1 MNFTYQPCPVR
12 VLFGTPLIEAL
23 SNELPKGKQTQFWVV
38 ASSRLKVQVEEL
50 SRLEGVQIS
59 EHFSRVIQ
67 HVPGDQVQ
75 KSRHSVAKLQPDILL
90 AIGGG
95 SAIGLAKAVA
105 LKHPIPIWAVPTTYS
120 GSEMTNIYGI
130 SAGGEKEVGRS
141 RNVLPENV
149 FYDPALSKNLPLD
162 LATKSAM
169 NAMAHL
175 IEALYSSENNPFTY
189 NSAVQGLEMLLRG
202 MNELSEARL
211 LNEQINEKFLFG
223 ACLAGKSL
231 CEVSMGLHHKAA
243 HVLGGSFGIDHAS
256 AHTVLLPYIFNY
268 QWKFLDKQIQSDFRI
283 AFGSDHPPL
292 TLRQISDK
300 LNNPINLQEIG
311 FRKQNCAKAA
321 SLISKSIFPNPAP
334 VSSENITK
342 LLEEAFEGTMRI
354 EP

>member
-1 MNFTYQPCPVR
+1 MNFTYQPYPVR
-12 VLFGTPLIEAL
+12 VLFGSPFIEAL
-23 SNELPKGKQTQFWVV
+23 SNELPKERQTQFWVV
-38 ASSRLKVQVEEL
+38 ASSRFSKQVEEI
-50 SRLEGVQIS
+50 SNLEGVDVL
-59 EHFSRVIQ
+59 EHFSRVIE
-67 HVPGDQVQ
+67 HVPEDQVQ

-105 LKHPIPIWAVPTTYS
+105 LKHSIPIWAVPTTYS

-130 SAGGEKEVGRS
+130 SSEGKKEVGRS
-141 RNVLPENV
+141 PNALPEKV

-162 LATKSAM
+162 LVSKSAM

-175 IEALYSSENNPFTY
+175 IEALYSAENNPFTY
-189 NSAVQGLEMLLRG
+189 NSAIQGIEMLFRG
-202 MNELSEARL
+202 LKELSEARL

-268 QWKFLDKQIQSDFRI
+268 QWKFLDTQIQSDFRI
-283 AFGSDHPPL
+283 AFGADHPPL
-292 TLRQISDK
+292 TLKQISEK
-300 LNNPINLQEIG
+300 LKNPVTLQEIG
-311 FRKQNCAKAA
+311 FKKHNCDEAA
-321 SLISKSIFPNPAP
+321 SQLTNLSFPNPAP
-334 VSSENITK
+334 VNLESITR
-342 LLEEAFEGTMRI
+342 LFEEMFDGTMRI
-354 EP
+354 ES